1 VNRAATTGTALAVL
15 SAATF
20 GTSGSFA
27 TSLMSSGWTPAAAVT
42 ARIALAALVLTV
54 PGVVQLRG
62 RWTALRRGLAAVT
75 LYGAFAI
82 VAAQLCFFEAV
93 SHLSVGVG
101 LLLEYSGTL
110 LVVAWMWLVH
120 GQRPR
125 RLTIIGG
132 VLAIGGL
139 VLVLDLTGSQ
149 HVDVIGILWGLG
161 AATGLAVYFV
171 VSSRVDDDAVP
182 PIAMAWAG
190 MVVAVLTL
198 ALVGV
203 THLLPFRENAD
214 DVTLAGHQTSWIV
227 PVLGMSLLAAVIAY
241 VAGIGAARRLGAR
254 AASFLGLAEVLF
266 AMLFAWLL
274 LDQRPTGLQLLGGV
288 VVLAG
293 IALVRADTG
302 EVVESPSAETVEDAV
317 PAAA

>member
-27 TSLMSSGWTPAAAVT
+27 TSLMSAGWTPAAAVT

-54 PGVVQLRG
+54 PGVAQLRG
-62 RWTALRRGLAAVT
+62 RWAALRRGLAAVT

-93 SHLSVGVG
+93 THLSVGVA

-125 RLTIIGG
+125 RLTVIGG
-132 VLAIGGL
+132 VLAVGGL
-139 VLVLDLTGSQ
+139 ALVLDVAGSQ
-149 HVDVIGILWGLG
+149 RVDLVGVLWGLG

-190 MVVAVLTL
+190 MVVAVLAL

-203 THLLPFRENAD
+203 TRLLPFTESTAD
-214 DVTLAGHQTSWIV
+214 VSLAGTRMSWIV

-241 VAGIGAARRLGAR
+241 VSGIGAARRLGAR

-274 LDQRPTGLQLLGGV
+274 LDQRPTALQLVGGV

-302 EVVESPSAETVEDAV
+302 EVVESPSADPADE
-317 PAAA
+317 PLAAAA